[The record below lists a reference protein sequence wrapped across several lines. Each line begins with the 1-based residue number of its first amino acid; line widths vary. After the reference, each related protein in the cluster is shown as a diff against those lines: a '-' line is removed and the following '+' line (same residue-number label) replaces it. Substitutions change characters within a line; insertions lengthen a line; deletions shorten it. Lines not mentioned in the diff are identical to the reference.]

1 MAHYTGPRRKAPNST
16 KTQNNKQANTTGS
29 TDMNMHTLDSEF
41 KLQYRTCI
49 TMWKAVLVILAS
61 YTVNAIPVRND
72 DWIQLGKPK
81 PSHELALTFAIKR
94 TNPGWLDD
102 KLRDVAYP
110 DSPEYGKYMNF
121 DEIAKYVHG
130 RPESVQTVVDVLASV
145 GVGKGKIDFTLGMDF
160 AIVTIPVVA
169 AETLFAADFYAFQY
183 LKTKERIIVKCLTY
197 TVPES
202 LTEHLD
208 FVAGLTEFPPWTIL
222 SMFPQTDSV
231 LPQQCRPTSS
241 TLTPS
246 DINRAYNLS
255 SYTSTSPSNSQAVA
269 GFLDFYFSP
278 DDLDLFQRKY
288 GVPLNPISK
297 ILGKNDPNLPAL
309 EPDLDT
315 QYITATGRNVSTW
328 FVSQNEY
335 GPGPDNPW
343 LSWIIKLV
351 NTTDAPWVHSVSY
364 GGYSNPVDLQMR
376 CDDEFK
382 KFGISGR
389 TLLISS
395 GDDGVNCGR
404 NSEYTPEWPTSS
416 PHVTSV
422 GGTATTD
429 DVWQCGGGGFSNVFP
444 TPDYQKDV
452 VKTYLASGEAPPT
465 HYFNTAGRAFPDVS
479 AFAWNLE
486 IIYNRE
492 VTTVAGTRAS
502 TPTFAG
508 IVSCLNDVRLRNGLP
523 TLGFL
528 NPLLYQVLKGKGFHD
543 ITQGNN
549 SGDETCP
556 GFTAIQGWDPAS
568 GWGTPNF
575 GVLRDLVLRV

>member
-1 MAHYTGPRRKAPNST
+1 
-16 KTQNNKQANTTGS
+16 
-29 TDMNMHTLDSEF
+29 
-41 KLQYRTCI
+41 
-49 TMWKAVLVILAS
+49 MWKAALVCSLILAS
-61 YTVNAIPVRND
+61 YTVAMPVRND

-94 TNPGWLDD
+94 TNPGWLDE

-130 RPESVQTVVDVLASV
+130 RPESVQAVVDVLASV
-145 GVGKGKIDFTLGMDF
+145 GVGIGKIDFTLGMDF
-160 AIVTIPVVA
+160 AIVTIPVAA

-183 LKTKERIIVKCLTY
+183 SKKKDRIIVKCLTY

-208 FVAGLTEFPPWTIL
+208 FVAGLTEFP
-222 SMFPQTDSV
+222 QTNSV
-231 LPQQCRPTSS
+231 LPQQCRPTNS

-255 SYTSTSPSNSQAVA
+255 SYTSKSLNNSQAVA
-269 GFLDFYFSP
+269 GFLDYYFSP

-297 ILGKNDPNLPAL
+297 VLGKNDPNLPNY
-309 EPDLDT
+309 EPEMDV
-315 QYITATGRNVSTW
+315 QYITATGRNVLTW
-328 FVSQNEY
+328 FISQE
-335 GPGPDNPW
+335 GSGIPW
-343 LSWIIKLV
+343 LSWIIQLV
-351 NTTDAPWVHSVSY
+351 NTTDVPWVLSVSY
-364 GGYSNPVDLQMR
+364 HGNYLTPADLQMR

-389 TLLISS
+389 TLLLSS
-395 GDDGVNCGR
+395 GDNGVDCR
-404 NSEYTPEWPTSS
+404 NSEYTPAWPTSS
-416 PHVTSV
+416 PHATSV

-452 VKTYLASGEAPPT
+452 VKTYLASGEAPPA
-465 HYFNTAGRAFPDVS
+465 HYFNTSGRAFPDVS
-479 AFAWNLE
+479 AFAWYLE
-486 IIYNRE
+486 IIFKHE
-492 VTTVAGTRAS
+492 VTPIEGTSVS

-568 GWGTPNF
+568 GWGSPNF
-575 GVLRDLVLRV
+575 GVLRDLVLQV